1 MPARP
6 QSLRRQLLTW
16 LLALLIPLLVLGA
29 FNSYIRAFHF
39 ANLAYDRTL
48 FRAALALA
56 DQVEVVT
63 GSVSVDLPQK
73 ALDLLEY
80 DKDDWVYYRVSDQVG
95 RTVTGEPRLPL
106 PARLPPPGGHLYY
119 DAKLGD
125 KELRLV
131 VFVLPLTGT
140 SAQGTAIIQV
150 AETRAKRDFVA
161 EEIIA
166 AMMLPQLLI
175 VLLAGV
181 LVHYGVRRGL
191 APLERL
197 REAFAQRSHR
207 DLSAVPY
214 QDTPREVQPMLQAV
228 NDLLQRLRDAIA
240 QQERFIADASHQL
253 RTPLAGL
260 RTQAE
265 LALRA
270 SEPAQIRHGLE
281 QISASSMRLSHLVQQ
296 LLTLARMEPGAAP
309 AMAHQPIDIVQLARE
324 TTADWVGPALSKEID
339 LGFDTQQNGMDISGN
354 ALMLREMLSNLLDN
368 AIRYT
373 PRQGRITVRLAR
385 TGDSVILSVED
396 NGPGIPAEAR
406 DTVFDRFH
414 RLPDSPGD
422 GCGLGLAIV
431 REVALVHNAEI
442 LLKEGAEGRG
452 TCIEVQ
458 FPSLP
463 AAS

>member
-29 FNSYIRAFHF
+29 LHSYYRAYHF

-56 DQVEVVT
+56 DQVEVVAGNVT
-63 GSVSVDLPQK
+63 VDLPQK

-80 DKDDWVYYRVSDQVG
+80 DKDDWVYYRVSDQHG
-95 RTVTGEPRLPL
+95 HTVTGEPRLPL
-106 PARLPPPGGHLYY
+106 PASLPPAGGHLYY
-119 DAKLGD
+119 DARLGD
-125 KELRLV
+125 QELRLV
-131 VFVLPLTGT
+131 AFALPLSGT
-140 SAQGTAIIQV
+140 SAQGSALIQV
-150 AETRAKRDFVA
+150 AETRAKRDLVA

-175 VLLAGV
+175 VLLASV
-181 LVHYGVRRGL
+181 LIHYGVRRGL
-191 APLERL
+191 ASLERL
-197 REAFAQRSHR
+197 RLAFAQRSHR

-240 QQERFIADASHQL
+240 QQERFITDASHQL

-265 LALRA
+265 MALRA
-270 SEPAQIRHGLE
+270 SEPEQIRHGLE
-281 QISASSMRLSHLVQQ
+281 QISASSIRLSHLVQQ
-296 LLTLARMEPGAAP
+296 LLTLARLEPGAAQ
-309 AMAHQPIDIVQLARE
+309 AMTRQKIDIVQLVRD
-324 TTADWVGPALSKEID
+324 TTADWVAFALSKEID
-339 LGFDTQQNGMDISGN
+339 LGLETQEAAMDLGGD

-385 TGDSVILSVED
+385 DGNAVLLSVED
-396 NGPGIPAEAR
+396 NGPGIPVEAR
-406 DTVFDRFH
+406 SVVFERFH

-431 REVALVHNAEI
+431 REVVLAHEAEI
-442 LLKEGAEGRG
+442 VLKEGANGRG
-452 TCIEVQ
+452 ICVEVR
-458 FPSLP
+458 FPEQL
-463 AAS
+463 AS